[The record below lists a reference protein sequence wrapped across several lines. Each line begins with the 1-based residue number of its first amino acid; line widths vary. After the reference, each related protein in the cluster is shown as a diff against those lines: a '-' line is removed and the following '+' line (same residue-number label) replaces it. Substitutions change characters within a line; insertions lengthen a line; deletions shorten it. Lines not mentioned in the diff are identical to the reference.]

1 MDEMIGWTQ
10 AIVNVV
16 LAVIVVLQVN
26 LANHERNL
34 ANALGRQLE
43 ICRHYNAI
51 VDCKLAGFE
60 DCEEKV
66 EKIEEQ
72 AREFVRG
79 LNVK

>member
-26 LANHERNL
+26 ITNHERNL

-43 ICRHYNAI
+43 TCRHYNAI
-51 VDCKLAGFE
+51 VDCKLAGF
-60 DCEEKV
+60 DNCEKRV
-66 EKIEEQ
+66 KKLEEQ
-72 AREFVRG
+72 AKDFVRG
-79 LNVK
+79 LSVK